1 MNGFKWLTTNAL
13 QKGMILI
20 CFLKHKK
27 VEASL
32 ISGNEMLPNATVE
45 NIILQVSPSMSLEIN
60 VLSWL
65 DCIIEQIL
73 PREGAAKYNK
83 GPNCIIALLYGL

>member
-1 MNGFKWLTTNAL
+1 MNDFKWLTTNAL
-13 QKGMILI
+13 QMGMILI

-32 ISGNEMLPNATVE
+32 ISRNEVLPNATVE
-45 NIILQVSPSMSLEIN
+45 NIILQVSPAMSLEIN

-83 GPNCIIALLYGL
+83 GPSCI